1 MQQNDTVKGV
11 YMADIFGRGLAACTV
26 LGIDPD
32 TVIGVRSITLEKHH
46 KVKDVGIS
54 VETDDYIGVLIGDFD
69 KCYKKST
76 DIRVMNEMYKD
87 GLKKTYISQILD
99 VSTNII
105 NAFIR

>member
-1 MQQNDTVKGV
+1 
-11 YMADIFGRGLAACTV
+11 MANIFGRGLAACTV

-32 TVIGVRSITLEKHH
+32 TVIGVRSITLEKHN
-46 KVKDVGIS
+46 KVSDIGIS
-54 VETDDYIGVLIGDFD
+54 VETDDGYIGVLIGDFD
-69 KCYKKST
+69 KRYKKGTDINT

>member
-1 MQQNDTVKGV
+1 MSN
-11 YMADIFGRGLAACTV
+11 IFGRGLAACTV

-46 KVKDVGIS
+46 KDSDVGIS
-54 VETDDYIGVLIGDFD
+54 VETDDGYIGVLIGDFN
-69 KCYKKST
+69 KRYKKST
-76 DIRVMNEMYKD
+76 EDITENIRVMNEMYKD

>member
-1 MQQNDTVKGV
+1 
-11 YMADIFGRGLAACTV
+11 MADIFGRGLAACTV
-26 LGIDPD
+26 MDIDPD
-32 TVIGVRSITLEKHH
+32 TVIGVRSITLEKYH

-76 DIRVMNEMYKD
+76 DLTVMREMLKD

-99 VSTNII
+99 ISLNII
-105 NAFIR
+105 NTFMR

>member
-1 MQQNDTVKGV
+1 
-11 YMADIFGRGLAACTV
+11 MANIFGRGLAACTV

-69 KCYKKST
+69 RCYKKST
-76 DIRVMNEMYKD
+76 DLTVMREMIKD

-99 VSTNII
+99 ISMNII
-105 NAFIR
+105 NTFMR

>member
-1 MQQNDTVKGV
+1 
-11 YMADIFGRGLAACTV
+11 MADIFGRGLAACTV

-54 VETDDYIGVLIGDFD
+54 VETDGYIGVLIGDFD
-69 KCYKKST
+69 RCYKKST
-76 DIRVMNEMYKD
+76 DLTVMREMIKD

-99 VSTNII
+99 ISLNII
-105 NAFIR
+105 NTFMR

>member
-1 MQQNDTVKGV
+1 
-11 YMADIFGRGLAACTV
+11 MADIFGRGLAACTV

-46 KVKDVGIS
+46 RVSDVGIS
-54 VETDDYIGVLIGDFD
+54 VETNDGYIGVLIGDFD

>member
-1 MQQNDTVKGV
+1 M
-11 YMADIFGRGLAACTV
+11 

-46 KVKDVGIS
+46 KVSDVGIS
-54 VETDDYIGVLIGDFD
+54 VETNDGYIVVLIGDFD

>member
-1 MQQNDTVKGV
+1 
-11 YMADIFGRGLAACTV
+11 MANIFGRGLAACTV

-54 VETDDYIGVLIGDFD
+54 VETDDYIGVLIGEFD

-76 DIRVMNEMYKD
+76 DLTVMREMIKD
-87 GLKKTYISQILD
+87 GIERSHIAQIFDISID
-99 VSTNII
+99 TV
-105 NAFIR
+105 NAFTK